1 MPMRRQIHRPDLNQ
15 PIMELFRL
23 GSHRDKPNLNRHQM
37 KLDPNQHHLQLCAV
51 CLAACKYQHRKWC
64 HSGDTVNPVWT
75 PASRWKLDPK
85 WLLVVTVYTVCV
97 LDLQAQLSVTFLLLL
112 SDQSGD
118 KHPSERLINQNQ
130 DRITLLVSASTHRHR
145 RKLASLWSNTNGL
158 HDNTDVHTEAESE
171 SVVSMC

>member
-1 MPMRRQIHRPDLNQ
+1 MICPAPCRMPCPLLFADTPRQIHKPDLHQ

-23 GSHRDKPNLNRHQM
+23 GSHRDKPNLNRHQ
-37 KLDPNQHHLQLCAV
+37 KTLDLNQHHLQLCAV

-85 WLLVVTVYTVCV
+85 WLLVVTVCTVCV

-112 SDQSGD
+112 SDQSAD
-118 KHPSERLINQNQ
+118 KHPSERFINQNQ
-130 DRITLLVSASTHRHR
+130 DRITRTG
-145 RKLASLWSNTNGL
+145 SLCWSQL
-158 HDNTDVHTEAESE
+158 QHTDTRGI
-171 SVVSMC
+171 